1 MVLDKIQKENDIKQ
15 LTEGELEKLRDEIR
29 EFLINSISVTGGHL
43 ASNLGVVELT
53 MALHLSFD
61 LPKDKIIWDVGHQ
74 SYTHKILTG
83 RREGFGSLR
92 QYGGMSGFPKASESD
107 CDCFNTGHSSTSISA
122 GLGMAQA
129 RELSGEDYHV
139 VSVIGDGALT
149 GGMAFEALNN
159 ASDIKSNFIIV
170 LNDRGG
176 ANVGK
181 NWTEEEKKKAK
192 FEHEQELK
200 IIQYKVI
207 QNLIKESNNP
217 KIADK
222 YEVVVLNAKKALM
235 GIQREKPQLYEASN
249 IEFLDK
255 RITQLIQSDNSI
267 KALFMQPI
275 GNLKECFNEIEK
287 VITQTMSGNDSEDFS
302 MRIHVMESKRDN
314 IMQDLRILTQQ
325 AVYSHMEELTNS
337 YVNGDIDIFE
347 SIANAVCVDV
357 EDRYLAKINELLV
370 YIDKNF
376 SSINLYLDTMSNLS
390 LGSINF
396 QGKKVPLNFEDI
408 EKNDNH
414 EETTMTPEKKDF
426 WDFFKSKKKKEEEK
440 FARLEREAEI
450 RNQQAQYRVQEQI
463 RKKQEARQLASS
475 DLDELLRLLNNIVSK
490 GMNEKYNE
498 ILSQIQEVDCLNKQA
513 LENGK
518 RQRGILKNLME
529 HLLIIENQLT

>member
-1 MVLDKIQKENDIKQ
+1 MKKEEIVMESTVNKKKQDFSVKLMNLSDDFMNLISQEFQDLYSYFQDKIQENVVSLLDVDKPRVMVYGIYNSGKS
-15 LTEGELEKLRDEIR
+15 T
-29 EFLINSISVTGGHL
+29 LINALCKEEVAKMADRPMTDQISEYDRGDFYLVDSPGVDAPIQHEIVTEEYLNKCHVILFVISTKGLFEDRDNYIRL
-43 ASNLGVVELT
+43 AKLIE
-53 MALHLSFD
+53 
-61 LPKDKIIWDVGHQ
+61 KDI
-74 SYTHKILTG
+74 
-83 RREGFGSLR
+83 
-92 QYGGMSGFPKASESD
+92 P
-107 CDCFNTGHSSTSISA
+107 
-122 GLGMAQA
+122 
-129 RELSGEDYHV
+129 
-139 VSVIGDGALT
+139 
-149 GGMAFEALNN
+149 
-159 ASDIKSNFIIV
+159 FIIV

-176 ANVGK
+176 ANIGK

-192 FEHEQELK
+192 FEHEQELN